1 MCVCPSPLVSSTPGR
16 PCGTTRRQPRYADV
30 PTDHQ
35 QVRGRSL
42 MFSTSAGVGA
52 LPSSSQVRR
61 RCQGRCPA
69 HEQLV
74 AKFGTV
80 LVVVDQVANI
90 GALPLTVARAAGCRV
105 AYLPGLSMRRAA
117 DLHPGEAKTDARDA
131 FVIAETAR
139 TMPHT
144 LRAVDRDDEVLAEL
158 TMLTGYDNDLAGE
171 VNRATNRL
179 RGLLSQIHPS
189 LERVLGPR
197 LAYPYVQ
204 ALLQRHGSP
213 ARLRKLGRAR
223 CEALLKAHG
232 SRKAHHLTTE
242 IFDALAEQTLVVPGT
257 EASALIVP
265 GLAAQLAAAHAQ
277 RQATEQEI
285 AALLEALPLFHLL
298 TSLPGPGVRTTAA
311 VIVAIGDN
319 SGFRTAGHLASHA
332 GLAPATKSSG
342 TSIRGEHAPP
352 PRQPPAQTCPV
363 PGRVRRDRLQERPVL
378 AGLLRPP
385 AFPRQDPHP
394 GHPPPGQTTR
404 ERHPHNDPHRH
415 LLRTTHPPPR
425 CLNTPPASPFPPRH
439 TRSPA
444 RPPRQ
449 AGHRPAH
456 TTPDPP
462 GTTREARRPRKPAR
476 TPMNQPRKG

>member
-1 MCVCPSPLVSSTPGR
+1 MVDTTAIDLFLGLDLGKEFHHAHGR
-16 PCGTTRRQPRYADV
+16 TGDGRTVHDKRLPNTEPRLLELFTR
-30 PTDHQ
+30 
-35 QVRGRSL
+35 
-42 MFSTSAGVGA
+42 
-52 LPSSSQVRR
+52 
-61 RCQGRCPA
+61 
-69 HEQLV
+69 LV

-80 LVVVDQVANI
+80 LVIVDQVANI

-139 TMPHT
+139 TMAHT

-265 GLAAQLAAAHAQ
+265 GLAAQLAAAHTQ
-277 RQATEQEI
+277 RRATEQEI

-298 TSLPGPGVRTTAA
+298 TSLPGLGVRTTAA
-311 VIVAIGDN
+311 VIVAIGDGT
-319 SGFRTAGHLASHA
+319 GFPTPGHLASYA

-342 TSIRGEHAPP
+342 TSIRGEHAPHRGNRLLKRALFQAAFAAIGCKADP
-352 PRQPPAQTCPV
+352 SSRIYYDRQRARGKTHTQAILRLARQ
-363 PGRVRRDRLQERPVL
+363 RVNVIH
-378 AGLLRPP
+378 AMI
-385 AFPRQDPHP
+385 
-394 GHPPPGQTTR
+394 
-404 ERHPHNDPHRH
+404 
-415 LLRTTHPPPR
+415 RTGA
-425 CLNTPPASPFPPRH
+425 LY
-439 TRSPA
+439 
-444 RPPRQ
+444 
-449 AGHRPAH
+449 
-456 TTPDPP
+456 
-462 GTTREARRPRKPAR
+462 EARIPGDVDLAA
-476 TPMNQPRKG
+476 

>member
-1 MCVCPSPLVSSTPGR
+1 MVDTTAIDLFLGLDLGKEFHHAHGR
-16 PCGTTRRQPRYADV
+16 TGD
-30 PTDHQ
+30 
-35 QVRGRSL
+35 GRTVHDKRL
-42 MFSTSAGVGA
+42 PNTEPKLLELFSK
-52 LPSSSQVRR
+52 
-61 RCQGRCPA
+61 
-69 HEQLV
+69 LV

-213 ARLRKLGRAR
+213 ARLRKLGRTR

-277 RQATEQEI
+277 RQVTEQEI

-298 TSLPGPGVRTTAA
+298 TSLPGMGVRTTAA
-311 VIVAIGDN
+311 VIVAIGDG
-319 SGFRTAGHLASHA
+319 S
-332 GLAPATKSSG
+332 
-342 TSIRGEHAPP
+342 
-352 PRQPPAQTCPV
+352 
-363 PGRVRRDRLQERPVL
+363 
-378 AGLLRPP
+378 
-385 AFPRQDPHP
+385 
-394 GHPPPGQTTR
+394 
-404 ERHPHNDPHRH
+404 
-415 LLRTTHPPPR
+415 
-425 CLNTPPASPFPPRH
+425 
-439 TRSPA
+439 
-444 RPPRQ
+444 
-449 AGHRPAH
+449 
-456 TTPDPP
+456 
-462 GTTREARRPRKPAR
+462 
-476 TPMNQPRKG
+476 